1 MKAITTVTLLL
12 LTFLATAQP
21 ACPQPNNPVPLDD
34 YLPLLFIGG
43 VAIGGYFYHKKN
55 LKTQ

>member
-12 LTFLATAQP
+12 LNFLAVSQP
-21 ACPQPNNPVPLDD
+21 ACPNNPVPLDD

-43 VAIGGYFYHKKN
+43 VAIGGYFYYKKQHK
-55 LKTQ
+55 LQ